1 MSVVRYLMPK
11 PSLRSKLTKTLSASA
26 AMLFAVS
33 LLSIAT
39 PHAVSAADPFPLAI
53 FGYVTDSLG
62 DPVVGALVVIKNNDT
77 GFSLDPIITIDDG
90 FYQGNIPEMNWT
102 IGDIISVEATYGGSN
117 GMNETVAAYIEGIP
131 LIEINVTISEAIPEF
146 GTTLGASIAA
156 MIAGA
161 VAIVAVGAP
170 RKKQ

>member
-1 MSVVRYLMPK
+1 MMPK
-11 PSLRSKLTKTLSASA
+11 PSLLSRHLKTLSATA
-26 AMLFAVS
+26 AILFAVS

-39 PHAVSAADPFPLAI
+39 PHAVSAADTFPLTVW
-53 FGYVTDSLG
+53 GYVTDSLG
-62 DPVVGALVVIKNNDT
+62 DPVIGASVVIKNNDT
-77 GFSLDPIITIDDG
+77 GVSLDPIITIDDG
-90 FYQGNIPEMNWT
+90 FYQGNIAETNWT
-102 IGDIISVEATYGGSN
+102 IGDIIYVEASYGGSN
-117 GMNETVAAYIEGIP
+117 GMNDSVAAYVEGIP
-131 LIEINVTISEAIPEF
+131 IIQIDVTISEAIPEF